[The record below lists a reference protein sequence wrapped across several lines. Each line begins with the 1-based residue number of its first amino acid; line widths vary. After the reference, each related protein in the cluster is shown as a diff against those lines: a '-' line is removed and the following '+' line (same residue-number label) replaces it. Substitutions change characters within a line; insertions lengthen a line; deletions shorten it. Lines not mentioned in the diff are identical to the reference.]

1 MTDYVIFADSS
12 CDIAP
17 ELLAQWEV
25 PFVSLS
31 VKFDDEDKSF
41 LNFDRPFPEFYGKMR
56 RGGVA
61 RTSAANMQAFQT
73 AFEPYLQ
80 QGKDILYIGFS
91 SGLSTTVNSGAMA
104 ANELMEQYPER
115 KIITEDT
122 FAASAGYGLLLY
134 LTVRKKREGATLA
147 QAAQFVEDTRF
158 HLCHWFTVDDLVY
171 LKRGGRV
178 SAAAAFAAGL
188 LNIKPVMH
196 MDDPGHLINMFKV
209 RGRRAAIKALADKYG
224 ELAVDPAGGTVF
236 ISHGD
241 CLGDARLL
249 EQMLADRFGAKVEL
263 ITYVGPV
270 IGSHSGPGTLA
281 LFFVGRER

>member
-1 MTDYVIFADSS
+1 MSQYVIFADSS
-12 CDIAP
+12 CDISP
-17 ELLAQWEV
+17 ELLAKWEV

-31 VKFDDEDKSF
+31 FKFDDESQSVN
-41 LNFDRPFPEFYGKMR
+41 NFDMPFPAFYQKMR
-56 RGGVA
+56 EGGVA
-61 RTSAANMQAFQT
+61 RTAAANMELFRE
-73 AFEPYLQ
+73 AFEPHLKE
-80 QGKDILYIGFS
+80 GKDILYLGFS

-104 ANELMEQYPER
+104 AKELMEQYPER
-115 KIITEDT
+115 KILTVDT

-134 LTVRKKREGATLA
+134 LTVQEKRKGASLEE
-147 QAAQFVEDTRF
+147 AAKFAEDNRF

-188 LNIKPVMH
+188 LNIKPVLH

-209 RGRRAAIKALADKYG
+209 RGRRASIKALADKYG
-224 ELAVDPAGGTVF
+224 ELALDKENGTVF

-241 CLGDARLL
+241 CIGDAKLL
-249 EQMLADRFGAKVEL
+249 KQMLAERFHAKVQL

-281 LFFVGRER
+281 LFFLGRER